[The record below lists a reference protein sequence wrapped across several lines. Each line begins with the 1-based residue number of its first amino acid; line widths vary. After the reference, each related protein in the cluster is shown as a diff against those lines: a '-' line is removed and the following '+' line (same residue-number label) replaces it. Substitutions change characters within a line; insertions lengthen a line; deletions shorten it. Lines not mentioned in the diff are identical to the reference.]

1 MLSMLLTSSNNMK
14 ITGPL
19 RIAYNSLLSAK
30 LRFFL
35 TVLGIIIGVA
45 AVIMVMGIGASAQE
59 LVLSQVKKVGSD
71 LIGILPGASEED
83 GPPASAFGVVT
94 TTFVNSDL
102 EKIRERSNAPHLVAV
117 SGYVSGSATLE
128 TKRDNREVSY
138 QGVSPDMI
146 AVESIDV
153 QAGRFF
159 LDDEEKDLSRVIVLG
174 ANRAKEFFPNGDAVG
189 QTVKLKDTPFQVI
202 GVLKERGSTAF
213 SSPDDYVYV
222 PLVTA
227 QKLLLGINYLNF
239 ARAKVDDVANIERS
253 RADVTALLRREHDL
267 DDDEESDFSVRSTA
281 AALGALT
288 SITDILKYFLIA
300 IASLSLLVGG
310 VGIMNSMLI
319 SVSQR
324 VREIGLR
331 KAVGAR
337 PKHIIAQFLIESIFI
352 TLCGG
357 IIGIIFGVGLTFV
370 ASLIIIRLGYEWQFF
385 VPLISLALGF
395 GVSLCIG
402 LIFGIYPALKAS
414 KVSAMEALRY
424 E

>member
-1 MLSMLLTSSNNMK
+1 
-14 ITGPL
+14 
-19 RIAYNSLLSAK
+19 
-30 LRFFL
+30 
-35 TVLGIIIGVA
+35 
-45 AVIMVMGIGASAQE
+45 
-59 LVLSQVKKVGSD
+59 
-71 LIGILPGASEED
+71 
-83 GPPASAFGVVT
+83 
-94 TTFVNSDL
+94 
-102 EKIRERSNAPHLVAV
+102 
-117 SGYVSGSATLE
+117 
-128 TKRDNREVSY
+128 
-138 QGVSPDMI
+138 
-146 AVESIDV
+146 
-153 QAGRFF
+153 
-159 LDDEEKDLSRVIVLG
+159 
-174 ANRAKEFFPNGDAVG
+174 
-189 QTVKLKDTPFQVI
+189 VI
-202 GVLKERGSTAF
+202 GVLEERGSTAF

-267 DDDEESDFSVRSTA
+267 EDDEESDFSVRSTA

-288 SITDILKYFLIA
+288 SITNILKYFLIA

-337 PKHIIAQFLIESIFI
+337 RGHIITQFLIESIFI

-357 IIGIIFGVGLTFV
+357 VMGIIFGVALTFV
-370 ASLIIIRLGYEWQFF
+370 ASLIIIKLGYEWQFF

-395 GVSLCIG
+395 GVSLLIG

>member
-1 MLSMLLTSSNNMK
+1 MY

-19 RIAYNSLLSAK
+19 RIAYQSLLTAK

-45 AVIMVMGIGASAQE
+45 AVVMVMGIGASAQD

-71 LIGILPGASEED
+71 LIAVLPGASEES

-94 TTFVNSDL
+94 TTLTNDNL
-102 EKIRERSNAPHLVAV
+102 TKLRERQNAPHLVAI

-128 TKRDNREVSY
+128 TKHENREVSF
-138 QGVSPDMI
+138 QGVSPEMVV
-146 AVESIDV
+146 VESIGI
-153 QAGRFF
+153 AEGRFF
-159 LDDEEKDLSRVIVLG
+159 LADEEKDLSRVIVLG
-174 ANRAKEFFPNGDAVG
+174 HNRAEELFPNGGAVG
-189 QTVKLKDTPFQVI
+189 ETVKLKDTPFQVV
-202 GVLKERGSTAF
+202 GVLEERGSTAF
-213 SSPDDYVYV
+213 SSPDDLVYV
-222 PLVTA
+222 PLLTA
-227 QKLLLGINYLNF
+227 QKILLGINYLNF
-239 ARAKVDDVANIERS
+239 VRAKVDDEVNIERS

-267 DDDEESDFSVRSTA
+267 EDKEESDFSVRSTA
-281 AALGALT
+281 AALGVLT
-288 SITDILKYFLIA
+288 SITNVLKYFLIA

-324 VREIGLR
+324 IREIGLR

-337 PKHIIAQFLIESIFI
+337 PHHIVTQFLIESVFI

-357 IIGIIFGVGLTFV
+357 VAGMIFGTALTYV
-370 ASLIIIRLGYEWQFF
+370 ASVIIIKLGYEWQFILPPAAF
-385 VPLISLALGF
+385 FLGF
-395 GVSLCIG
+395 GVSFLIG
-402 LIFGIYPALKAS
+402 VVFGTYPAIKAS
-414 KVSAMEALRY
+414 RVSAMEALRY

>member
-1 MLSMLLTSSNNMK
+1 MGS
-14 ITGPL
+14 I
-19 RIAYNSLLSAK
+19 RIAYQSLLTAK

-45 AVIMVMGIGASAQE
+45 AVIMVMGIGASAQD

-71 LIGILPGASEED
+71 LIAVLPGASEED
-83 GPPASAFGVVT
+83 GPPASAMGVIT
-94 TTFVNSDL
+94 TTFTNSDL
-102 EKIRERSNAPHLVAV
+102 EKLRERQNAPHLVAI
-117 SGYVSGSATLE
+117 SGYVSGNATLE
-128 TKRDNREVSY
+128 TKRESREASF

-146 AVESIDV
+146 VVESIDI
-153 QAGRFF
+153 ASGRFF
-159 LDDEEKDLSRVIVLG
+159 LADEEQDLSRVIVLG
-174 ANRAKEFFPNGDAVG
+174 HNRAMELFPNGDAVG
-189 QTVKLKDTPFQVI
+189 QTVRLKDTPFQVV
-202 GVLKERGSTAF
+202 GVLEERGSTAF
-213 SSPDDYVYV
+213 SSPDDLVYV

-227 QKLLLGINYLNF
+227 QKILLGINYLNF
-239 ARAKVDDVANIERS
+239 ARAKVDNEANIERS
-253 RADVTALLRREHDL
+253 RADVTALLRREHNL
-267 DDDEESDFSVRSTA
+267 EDDEESDFSVRSTA

-324 VREIGLR
+324 IREIGLR

-337 PKHIIAQFLIESIFI
+337 PHHIIAQFMIESVFI

-357 IIGIIFGVGLTFV
+357 VIGIVFGVLLTYV
-370 ASLIIIRLGYEWQFF
+370 ASVVILRLGYEWQFMIPPVSF
-385 VPLISLALGF
+385 ALGL
-395 GVSLCIG
+395 GVSFLIG
-402 LIFGIYPALKAS
+402 IIFGTYPALKAS
-414 KVSAMEALRY
+414 RVSAMEALRY